1 MNALESNL
9 KELKDQ
15 QSNLQTTAQNL
26 SGELDSMKVSQILVK
41 LYLCK
46 LSSTMDLIFLY
57 NKFKNLLSFLSNPR
71 FLLSLKISPFE
82 KSLNSVL
89 LLFRTPQHHNEHLQ
103 PYFIP

>member
-26 SGELDSMKVSQILVK
+26 SGELDSMKVSQILLK
-41 LYLCK
+41 LYLRK

-57 NKFKNLLSFLSNPR
+57 NKLKNLLSFLSNPR
-71 FLLSLKISPFE
+71 FLFEFKNFLFE
-82 KSLNSVL
+82 KKV
-89 LLFRTPQHHNEHLQ
+89 
-103 PYFIP
+103 